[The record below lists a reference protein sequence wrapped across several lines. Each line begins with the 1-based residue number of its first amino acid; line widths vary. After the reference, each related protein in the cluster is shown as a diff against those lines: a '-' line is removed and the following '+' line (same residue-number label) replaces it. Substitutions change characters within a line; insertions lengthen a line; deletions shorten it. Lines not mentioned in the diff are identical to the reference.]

1 MDRRE
6 KLRAKKNSCTSN
18 KEHVGNNNI
27 WHEPNTKMEK
37 ENTEDGGNG
46 LELPK
51 LVGDQ
56 GIGDKVQLVK
66 LKILL
71 K

>member
-1 MDRRE
+1 
-6 KLRAKKNSCTSN
+6 
-18 KEHVGNNNI
+18 
-27 WHEPNTKMEK
+27 MEK